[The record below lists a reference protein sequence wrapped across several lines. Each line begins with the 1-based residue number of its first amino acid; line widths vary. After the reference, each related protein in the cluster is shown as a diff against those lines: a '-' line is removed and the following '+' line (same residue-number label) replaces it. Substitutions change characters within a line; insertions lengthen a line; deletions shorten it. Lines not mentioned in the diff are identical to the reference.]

1 MQENF
6 IRPLRVVVSF
16 SLSNFSL
23 GFLMSLSLI
32 SSEKKSCEISE
43 RDASR
48 GNIPLNALIDL
59 TTFGM

>member
-48 GNIPLNALIDL
+48 ENIPLNALIDL